1 MKGVELPLQSVP
13 TPVAGFRRI
22 ESLDVLRGVALLG
35 VLLLNIL
42 AFGMASV
49 GYYNP
54 FVGLGNH
61 PELNYAVWGGVN
73 LFFEGSMRALFS
85 LLFGAGIVMF
95 TTGLGSKSGVE
106 KSGWLHYRRTFFLL
120 LFGIFD
126 AYILLWKGDI
136 LMLYAVAGALLYPL
150 RHAQPK
156 TLIILSVTILFCSS
170 LLFITAGGVMMDARA
185 AAEVVES
192 DPDGNHSQAF
202 LDEATL
208 WHESENSFEYNETA
222 VDKELD
228 IRKGSYGEVA
238 AYNAKGV
245 NENLLFFAPVFMLWD
260 VIGMML
266 LGMAMY
272 RKGILSA
279 KGSRTFYMRLTM
291 GGFGVGL
298 LVNGYELY
306 QAIDSGFDA
315 IVISGYFQGTYQ
327 VGRVS
332 MAMGWLGLIM
342 LFCQSQMLPSLRLR
356 LSAVGRSALS
366 NYLLH
371 SLICLVLF
379 TGAGFGLVGM
389 FERWELYLVV
399 LAIWVFQLLVSPWW
413 LNRYAFG
420 PAEWLWRTM
429 TYGTKQRWRV

>member
-1 MKGVELPLQSVP
+1 
-13 TPVAGFRRI
+13 
-22 ESLDVLRGVALLG
+22 
-35 VLLLNIL
+35 
-42 AFGMASV
+42 
-49 GYYNP
+49 
-54 FVGLGNH
+54 
-61 PELNYAVWGGVN
+61 
-73 LFFEGSMRALFS
+73 
-85 LLFGAGIVMF
+85 
-95 TTGLGSKSGVE
+95 
-106 KSGWLHYRRTFFLL
+106 
-120 LFGIFD
+120 
-126 AYILLWKGDI
+126 
-136 LMLYAVAGALLYPL
+136 
-150 RHAQPK
+150 
-156 TLIILSVTILFCSS
+156 
-170 LLFITAGGVMMDARA
+170 
-185 AAEVVES
+185 
-192 DPDGNHSQAF
+192 
-202 LDEATL
+202 
-208 WHESENSFEYNETA
+208 
-222 VDKELD
+222 
-228 IRKGSYGEVA
+228 
-238 AYNAKGV
+238 
-245 NENLLFFAPVFMLWD
+245 VFMLWD

-279 KGSRTFYMRLTM
+279 KGSRMFYMRLTI

-342 LFCQSQMLPSLRLR
+342 LLCQSQMFPSLRLR

-371 SLICLVLF
+371 SLICMVLF

-399 LAIWVFQLLVSPWW
+399 LAIWVVQLLVSPWW